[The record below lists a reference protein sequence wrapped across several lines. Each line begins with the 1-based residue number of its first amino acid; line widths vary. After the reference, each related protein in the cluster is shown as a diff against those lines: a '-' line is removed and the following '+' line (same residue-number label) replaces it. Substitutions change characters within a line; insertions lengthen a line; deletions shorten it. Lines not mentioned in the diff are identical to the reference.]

1 MSHMLEQAIV
11 DAKALKEA
19 AFNSAKDALVEK
31 YAPEIKQ
38 AVNAILEQEED
49 EMGLGDEEALGDL
62 AGEEGGEESNLDLPL
77 AATAGEK
84 LCPCPDEEEEIEI
97 DFDQLEK
104 QMQMSDE
111 EEEPISQAE
120 LATDLDLGGG
130 EEDELALQEE
140 FELEESD
147 LLAMLQEKSC
157 GDDEE
162 YTLEEEEELPADVE
176 AVEKAMK
183 TRIDSNNE
191 IGPLLGS
198 VVQFVKNLAD
208 EGNTAAKTALKNL
221 KTQMPDVV
229 SSINEEEVL
238 QEYEQWEM
246 DTDGPHGWG
255 RYIVNDEGDKDYVG
269 PATGEPPTQSTGGYG
284 GYGGYDGGRRRRR
297 FYEEGKKKS
306 QNESLN
312 LEARIQKA
320 VLSETKKVESGL
332 LKENKKLQSEKDSL
346 IKENANL
353 KTKSE
358 EFKSKVLE
366 LSETLESVNLNN
378 ARLFYTNK
386 VLTSTSLNER
396 QKDKIAEA
404 ISRAGSVDEAKT
416 VFDTLVDSVGSS
428 NERRTESLNEVVGNK
443 RTGFVT
449 RQNKTTH
456 PEKNRWQALAGIKK

>member
-31 YAPEIKQ
+31 YAPEIKE

-49 EMGLGDEEALGDL
+49 EMGFGDEEALGDL
-62 AGEEGGEESNLDLPL
+62 GGEESNLDLPL

-104 QMQMSDE
+104 QMQMSDD
-111 EEEPISQAE
+111 EEEPASQAE
-120 LATDLDLGGG
+120 LATDLGLEDG
-130 EEDELALQEE
+130 EEDLALQED

-157 GDDEE
+157 GDDE
-162 YTLEEEEELPADVE
+162 
-176 AVEKAMK
+176 M
-183 TRIDSNNE
+183 
-191 IGPLLGS
+191 
-198 VVQFVKNLAD
+198 
-208 EGNTAAKTALKNL
+208 
-221 KTQMPDVV
+221 
-229 SSINEEEVL
+229 NEEEFEL
-238 QEYEQWEM
+238 EEGEGKY
-246 DTDGPHGWG
+246 DDGD
-255 RYIVNDEGDKDYVG
+255 NKDEKCDYVPCKDNVNEEEYDKYKDRKLTGRPG
-269 PATGEPPTQSTGGYG
+269 PYDVVVDDEPPSPPGSDSEKSPTDRENCFKYEPGKERQECEERNRQ
-284 GYGGYDGGRRRRR
+284 RRAAYSNRLI
-297 FYEEGKKKS
+297 KKTRKP

-320 VLSETKKVESGL
+320 VLSEAKKVESGL

>member
-49 EMGLGDEEALGDL
+49 DMGLGDEEAGLGDL
-62 AGEEGGEESNLDLPL
+62 AGEEGEGGEESNVDLPL

-97 DFDQLEK
+97 DFDELEK
-104 QMQMSDE
+104 QMQKMDAEDE
-111 EEEPISQAE
+111 EEPASQAE
-120 LATDLDLGGG
+120 LATDLNLGGG
-130 EEDELALQEE
+130 EEDELALEE
-140 FELEESD
+140 ELELEESD
-147 LLAMLQEKSC
+147 LLAMLQESSC
-157 GDDEE
+157 GDDDKERE
-162 YTLEEEEELPADVE
+162 SMLEEEEEDE
-176 AVEKAMK
+176 EGEEEEGGNKK
-183 TRIDSNNE
+183 TSKHDDNPKLK
-191 IGPLLGS
+191 GG
-198 VVQFVKNLAD
+198 QKNLPD
-208 EGNTAAKTALKNL
+208 ALQKGI
-221 KTQMPDVV
+221 
-229 SSINEEEVL
+229 IN
-238 QEYEQWEM
+238 
-246 DTDGPHGWG
+246 
-255 RYIVNDEGDKDYVG
+255 
-269 PATGEPPTQSTGGYG
+269 
-284 GYGGYDGGRRRRR
+284 
-297 FYEEGKKKS
+297 S

-320 VLSETKKVESGL
+320 VLSEAKRVESGL

-346 IKENANL
+346 IKENTSL

>member
-62 AGEEGGEESNLDLPL
+62 GGEEGGEESNLDLPL

-104 QMQMSDE
+104 QMQMSDD
-111 EEEPISQAE
+111 EEEPASQAE
-120 LATDLDLGGG
+120 LATDLGLED
-130 EEDELALQEE
+130 EEDLALQEV
-140 FELEESD
+140 FELEEEEDD
-147 LLAMLQEKSC
+147 LLPNLEEKSC
-157 GDDEE
+157 GDDE
-162 YTLEEEEELPADVE
+162 
-176 AVEKAMK
+176 M
-183 TRIDSNNE
+183 
-191 IGPLLGS
+191 
-198 VVQFVKNLAD
+198 
-208 EGNTAAKTALKNL
+208 
-221 KTQMPDVV
+221 
-229 SSINEEEVL
+229 NEEEIELEEKKKKKKGKYDDGDNKDEKCDYVPCKDNVNEVDDGHD
-238 QEYEQWEM
+238 EYK
-246 DTDGPHGWG
+246 DLGLTGRPGPLD
-255 RYIVNDEGDKDYVG
+255 VVVGDKPSSRPSSDSNE
-269 PATGEPPTQSTGGYG
+269 PAWERENCFDT
-284 GYGGYDGGRRRRR
+284 
-297 FYEEGKKKS
+297 KKYPSLAKRQECERENS
-306 QNESLN
+306 KRQAAYSNKLIAKTRKPQNESLN

-320 VLSETKKVESGL
+320 VLSEAKKVESGL

-346 IKENANL
+346 IKENTNL

>member
-49 EMGLGDEEALGDL
+49 EMDLVGDEEGLGDLGTDEE
-62 AGEEGGEESNLDLPL
+62 GEESNLDLPL

-104 QMQMSDE
+104 QMQMSDD
-111 EEEPISQAE
+111 EEEPASQAE
-120 LATDLDLGGG
+120 LATDLGLED
-130 EEDELALQEE
+130 EEDLELQED

-147 LLAMLQEKSC
+147 LLSMLQEKSC
-157 GDDEE
+157 DDEMNEEE
-162 YTLEEEEELPADVE
+162 YTLEEGEEEKDE
-176 AVEKAMK
+176 EEDEDKKGGNKK
-183 TRIDSNNE
+183 TSKHDDNPKLK
-191 IGPLLGS
+191 GG
-198 VVQFVKNLAD
+198 QKNLPD
-208 EGNTAAKTALKNL
+208 ALQKGI
-221 KTQMPDVV
+221 
-229 SSINEEEVL
+229 IN
-238 QEYEQWEM
+238 
-246 DTDGPHGWG
+246 
-255 RYIVNDEGDKDYVG
+255 
-269 PATGEPPTQSTGGYG
+269 
-284 GYGGYDGGRRRRR
+284 
-297 FYEEGKKKS
+297 S

-320 VLSETKKVESGL
+320 VLSEAKKVESGL

>member
-49 EMGLGDEEALGDL
+49 EDLGLGDEEGLGDL
-62 AGEEGGEESNLDLPL
+62 GGEIDGEESNIDLPL

-120 LATDLDLGGG
+120 LATDLGLEDEDSD
-130 EEDELALQEE
+130 EEGELALEE
-140 FELEESD
+140 DLELEENE

-157 GDDEE
+157 GDDKKVYEE
-162 YTLEEEEELPADVE
+162 EDEEEQSLEE
-176 AVEKAMK
+176 KK
-183 TRIDSNNE
+183 
-191 IGPLLGS
+191 
-198 VVQFVKNLAD
+198 
-208 EGNTAAKTALKNL
+208 
-221 KTQMPDVV
+221 
-229 SSINEEEVL
+229 
-238 QEYEQWEM
+238 
-246 DTDGPHGWG
+246 
-255 RYIVNDEGDKDYVG
+255 
-269 PATGEPPTQSTGGYG
+269 
-284 GYGGYDGGRRRRR
+284 
-297 FYEEGKKKS
+297 KKKS
-306 QNESLN
+306 KKKGKYDDGDNKDEQCDYVPCKDKKEKKPQNESLN

-320 VLSETKKVESGL
+320 VLSEAKRVESGL

-346 IKENANL
+346 IKENTNL

-358 EFKSKVLE
+358 EFKSKVIE

>member
-1 MSHMLEQAIV
+1 MLEQAIV

-31 YAPEIKQ
+31 YAPEIKE

-49 EMGLGDEEALGDL
+49 EMGLSDEEGLGDL
-62 AGEEGGEESNLDLPL
+62 GTDEEDEESNLDLPL

-104 QMQMSDE
+104 QMQMSDD
-111 EEEPISQAE
+111 EEEPASQAE
-120 LATDLDLGGG
+120 LATDLGLED
-130 EEDELALQEE
+130 EEDLALQEV
-140 FELEESD
+140 FELEEEEDD
-147 LLAMLQEKSC
+147 LLPNLEEKSC
-157 GDDEE
+157 GDDDDKEVYEEE
-162 YTLEEEEELPADVE
+162 YILEEEEDEKDEDKEVKNK
-176 AVEKAMK
+176 EKADLDDDGELSSYEK
-183 TRIDSNNE
+183 KR
-191 IGPLLGS
+191 
-198 VVQFVKNLAD
+198 
-208 EGNTAAKTALKNL
+208 AKA
-221 KTQMPDVV
+221 
-229 SSINEEEVL
+229 IE
-238 QEYEQWEM
+238 
-246 DTDGPHGWG
+246 
-255 RYIVNDEGDKDYVG
+255 
-269 PATGEPPTQSTGGYG
+269 
-284 GYGGYDGGRRRRR
+284 
-297 FYEEGKKKS
+297 KS
-306 QNESLN
+306 MAQKNESLN

-320 VLSETKKVESGL
+320 VLSEAKKVESGL

-346 IKENANL
+346 IKENTNL